1 MFIRQIHVT
10 KNGKRHGYWA
20 LVESYRTEQ
29 GPRQRV
35 VSYLK
40 QIDTSGSLG
49 IQYAAQGKSCHQK
62 TLFDDVQPR
71 WVEVDVNRMRIENC
85 VDFGGPWLALQ
96 LIRKLELDTFLKET
110 IVTDRAQ
117 IPWSVMALVLV
128 ICRLCDPSSELH
140 IAEHSYAHKY
150 LAGLSDKA
158 PADYGQRLLDAMRD
172 MFSIFHKTQELTG
185 SCLAKAMEES
195 RKAFLNIALSNVPAT
210 IYYCPCEAEGEYLK
224 NIKRK

>member
-20 LVESYRTEQ
+20 LVESYRTKR

-35 VSYLK
+35 VSYLG
-40 QIDTSGSLG
+40 QIDACGRLG

-71 WVEVDVNRMRIENC
+71 WVKVDVNRVRVESC

-110 IVTDRAQ
+110 IPTDRAQ
-117 IPWSVMALVLV
+117 IPWSAMALVLV
-128 ICRLCDPSSELH
+128 ICRLCDPCSELH
-140 IAEHSYAHKY
+140 IAEDSYAHSALKDLLGIPIDRINDDRLY
-150 LAGLSDKA
+150 RTLDKLL
-158 PADYGQRLLDAMRD
+158 PRKEGQAQNFGMP
-172 MFSIFHKTQELTG
+172 I
-185 SCLAKAMEES
+185 C
-195 RKAFLNIALSNVPAT
+195 N
-210 IYYCPCEAEGEYLK
+210 
-224 NIKRK
+224 